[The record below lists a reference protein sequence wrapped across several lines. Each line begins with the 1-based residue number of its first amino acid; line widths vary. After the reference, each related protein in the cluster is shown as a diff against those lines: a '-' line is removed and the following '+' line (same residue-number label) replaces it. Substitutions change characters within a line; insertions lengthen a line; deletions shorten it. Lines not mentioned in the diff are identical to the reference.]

1 MTDMQVKF
9 FMELTRTLS
18 FSKTAETFFTTQPTV
33 SRQIKMLEEEWGF
46 RLFDRNKRQ
55 VQLTKAGKIM
65 ADFFGSHDKLLLKA
79 LQKAKRSVKE

>member
-18 FSKTAETFFTTQPTV
+18 FSKTAETFYTTQPTV
-33 SRQIKMLEEEWGF
+33 SRQIKLLEEEWGI

-55 VQLTKAGKIM
+55 VQLTNAGKVM
-65 ADFFGSHDKLLLKA
+65 ADFFGNHNAALCKA
-79 LQKAKRSVKE
+79 LQKAR